1 MNVNCVKIGS
11 GLEFLNITNNNLLI
25 RFNKTCEII
34 SIVTR
39 VLYILLT
46 IAATTASVERV
57 YSKERV

>member
-11 GLEFLNITNNNLLI
+11 GLEFFNITNNNLLI

-46 IAATTASVERV
+46 IAATTPSVERV
-57 YSKERV
+57 YSKARV